1 MGARMLLK
9 RLVLSVSFALAAA
22 GCATEAPLP
31 DGNASYSIGEGVSY
45 ALGPGDKLRI
55 VVFNDPA
62 MSGEFLIGNNG
73 NVAMPLVGDVTAGG
87 LTLETFQIA
96 VRDGITRSG
105 MVRDPKVSVDV
116 VEYRPFYILGEV
128 NNPGKY
134 PYTAGL
140 TVTKA
145 VATAGGFTYRADGK
159 TAYVTREGKALEKAE
174 PVTAATWIG
183 PGDTVRIA
191 ERHF

>member
-1 MGARMLLK
+1 MLLK
-9 RLVLSVSFALAAA
+9 KFRWLIFSALALA
-22 GCATEAPLP
+22 GCATDTPLP
-31 DGNASYSIGEGVSY
+31 EGNASYSVGEGVSY
-45 ALGPGDKLRI
+45 TLGPGDKLRV

-62 MSGEFLIGNNG
+62 ISGEFLVGNSG

-87 LTLETFQIA
+87 LTLEAFQVA

-105 MVRDPKVSVDV
+105 MVRDPKVSVDI
-116 VEYRPFYILGEV
+116 VEYRPYFILGEV

-145 VATAGGFTYRADGK
+145 VATAGGFTYRADGRI
-159 TAYVTREGKALEKAE
+159 AYVTREGKALEKTE

-183 PGDTVRIA
+183 PGDTVRIG